1 MTRHGHR
8 HRRDDRGG
16 DVDDPASGERRRGR
30 FGSRRPPPWWPE
42 GEPWPPAPP
51 WSGGPGWAGGPG
63 WRGWAAHTG
72 DGGDEGEGRRHAHGD
87 WGWHGPHW
95 RGRRRFRR
103 RFVLVAASALVGMI
117 GLVLLAG
124 VVFGGGRWQD
134 RAGGAADRG
143 RPPPVALIG
152 FAGTVLLIGGAGAT
166 LAYRRLSRP
175 VGDLLD
181 AADQVAGGDFD
192 VAVLPGGPPELRSLA
207 HAFNRMADR
216 LGDADEQRRRFLAD
230 VSHELRTPLAV
241 LQSGL
246 EAQLDGIHARDDQHV
261 ASLLEETRRLGHL
274 VDDLH
279 TLALADA
286 GKLVLHREP
295 VDVPTLVDE
304 AVEGHRPLAERTG
317 VELRIAGTGTE
328 QSAALPPLDL
338 DPSRIRQVL
347 DNLLANAVRHTPP
360 GGEVT
365 VAVSLDGTRGVQVTV
380 ADAGPGFPPDQLAHV
395 FERFTRSVDSR
406 GSGLGLSIV
415 RDLVEA
421 HGGRITAAN
430 RPEGGAAVTFT
441 LPGAIRP
448 T

>member
-1 MTRHGHR
+1 
-8 HRRDDRGG
+8 
-16 DVDDPASGERRRGR
+16 V
-30 FGSRRPPPWWPE
+30 
-42 GEPWPPAPP
+42 
-51 WSGGPGWAGGPG
+51 
-63 WRGWAAHTG
+63 
-72 DGGDEGEGRRHAHGD
+72 
-87 WGWHGPHW
+87 
-95 RGRRRFRR
+95 
-103 RFVLVAASALVGMI
+103 VVAASVLVGII
-117 GLVLLAG
+117 GLGLLAG
-124 VVFGGGRWQD
+124 VAFGGRWQN
-134 RAGGAADRG
+134 APGGAAERD
-143 RPPPVALIG
+143 RPPPIALIG

-261 ASLLEETRRLGHL
+261 ASLLEEARRLGHL

-295 VDVPTLVDE
+295 VDVPTLVGE
-304 AVEGHRPLAERTG
+304 AVDGHRPLAERTG
-317 VELRIAGTGTE
+317 VELRGPQGPSAAG
-328 QSAALPPLDL
+328 ALPPLDV

-347 DNLLANAVRHTPP
+347 DNLLANAVRHTPA
-360 GGEVT
+360 GGEVR
-365 VAVSLDGTRGVQVTV
+365 VDVGPDGEGGARVTV
-380 ADAGPGFPPDQLAHV
+380 VDAGPGFPPDQLAHV

-430 RPEGGAAVTFT
+430 RPEGGASVTFT
-441 LPGAIRP
+441 LPGVIRP

>member
-1 MTRHGHR
+1 VVT
-8 HRRDDRGG
+8 
-16 DVDDPASGERRRGR
+16 
-30 FGSRRPPPWWPE
+30 
-42 GEPWPPAPP
+42 
-51 WSGGPGWAGGPG
+51 
-63 WRGWAAHTG
+63 AA
-72 DGGDEGEGRRHAHGD
+72 A
-87 WGWHGPHW
+87 
-95 RGRRRFRR
+95 
-103 RFVLVAASALVGMI
+103 VLVGTI
-117 GLVLLAG
+117 GLGLLAA
-124 VVFGGGRWQD
+124 VAFGGRWREGRD
-134 RAGGAADRG
+134 DPPGRN
-143 RPPPVALIG
+143 RPPPVALVG

-192 VAVLPGGPPELRSLA
+192 VAVEPDGPPELRSLA

-216 LGDADEQRRRFLAD
+216 LGDAEGQRRRFLAD
-230 VSHELRTPLAV
+230 ISHELRTPLAI

-261 ASLLEETRRLGHL
+261 ASLLEEARRLGRL

-295 VDVPTLVDE
+295 VDVAALVDE
-304 AVEGHRPLAERTG
+304 AIEGHRPLAERTG
-317 VELRIAGTGTE
+317 VVLRGPAGTT
-328 QSAALPPLDL
+328 ARPAPLEV
-338 DPSRIRQVL
+338 DPSRLRQVL

-360 GGEVT
+360 GAT
-365 VAVSLDGTRGVQVTV
+365 VAVDVAPAGPRGDGGVSVTV

-421 HGGRITAAN
+421 HGGRVSAAN
-430 RPEGGAAVTFT
+430 RPGGGAAVTFV
-441 LPGAIRP
+441 LPAGGIPP